1 MGKDR
6 WIILGLV
13 GLVLGLCFIAINR
26 FFAASSVHPAS
37 AESPITAAI
46 DGDSMAPTL
55 LGEHCAISCPDCRCP
70 LKIAPIAPGL
80 SITCSQCGHTWSPTE
95 QELSFQPAQRISL
108 TPLTPN
114 EPLQRHEVVVIT
126 DPTTKPATF
135 QIKRIAALPGET
147 WGTSAGDLI
156 VNGQVVQKTWEQ
168 LHEVA
173 LPIYTTEYSLPQTTS
188 LPQRWRSDPQAV
200 IAWRLS
206 ERASETKHSF
216 QWKTDQPTQ
225 EWQWLRYHHWR
236 CVTSPLPRDADAPIL
251 DNDAYN
257 SQLSREQNPVT
268 DLLLQ
273 ISLSASKDA
282 RFAVQLGHTRQS
294 FLWECD
300 FASSS
305 QRLTSSDK
313 TLLELPL
320 PKSLSDRPLSFE
332 MAICDQRCML
342 KINGVPQGE
351 VPYLP
356 LPFDSLLEDPPLP
369 QIALGGMA
377 GEIEVSKI
385 DLQRDLF
392 LTGPKGES
400 IRWTS
405 SALLGN
411 DAFAVLGDNVPVSI
425 DSRQSAP
432 AGIPRASI
440 SHRYIHPK

>member
-13 GLVLGLCFIAINR
+13 GLVLGLGFVAINR
-26 FFAASSVHPAS
+26 FFAASSVYPAS

-55 LGEHCAISCPDCRCP
+55 IGEHCAISCPDCRYP
-70 LKIAPIAPGL
+70 LKIAPIALGL
-80 SITCSQCGHTWSPTE
+80 SITCSQCGHTWSPPE
-95 QELSFQPAQRISL
+95 QELSIQPAQRISL

-114 EPLQRHEVVVIT
+114 APLQRHEVVVIT
-126 DPTTKPATF
+126 DPATKPATF

-147 WGTSAGDLI
+147 WGTSAGDLV

-188 LPQRWRSDPQAV
+188 LPQRWRSDAQAV

-206 ERASETKHSF
+206 ERASESKQLF

-282 RFAVQLGHTRQS
+282 RFAVQLGHARQS

-305 QRLTSSDK
+305 HRLFSSDK
-313 TLLELPL
+313 TLLERPL

-342 KINGVPQGE
+342 MIDGVSQGE
-351 VPYLP
+351 VPFMP
-356 LPFDSLLEDPPLP
+356 LPFDSLSDDPPLP